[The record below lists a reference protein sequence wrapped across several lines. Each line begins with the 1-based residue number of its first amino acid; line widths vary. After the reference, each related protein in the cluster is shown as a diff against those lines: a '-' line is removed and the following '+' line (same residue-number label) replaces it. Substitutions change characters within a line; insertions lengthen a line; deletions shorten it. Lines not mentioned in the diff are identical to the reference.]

1 MEIGQTL
8 QRQWEGYALY
18 HASKFNLILHL
29 VAVPAFIAA
38 NVALIVCL
46 ALGNWVGAIIS
57 LATMLLS
64 IAAQGRGHSKEANPA
79 IPFSSPSE
87 AVARLLLEQ
96 WIRFPRF
103 VLSGLWLRAY
113 RVAP

>member
-38 NVALIVCL
+38 K
-46 ALGNWVGAIIS
+46 S
-57 LATMLLS
+57 
-64 IAAQGRGHSKEANPA
+64 H
-79 IPFSSPSE
+79 
-87 AVARLLLEQ
+87 
-96 WIRFPRF
+96 
-103 VLSGLWLRAY
+103 
-113 RVAP
+113 